1 MYRFR
6 FWPDAS
12 DHFVPKNITPTC
24 IQHYKWQRGFD
35 GKFVKYIDRTG
46 IYVLTFALAKLITF
60 ADFNYASM
68 YPAYVFAGQ
77 QSTHA
82 VFDSYENIRNS

>member
-1 MYRFR
+1 MLHRILCQ
-6 FWPDAS
+6 
-12 DHFVPKNITPTC
+12 KITATFT
-24 IQHYKWQRGFD
+24 QRNEWQRGFD
-35 GKFVKYIDRTG
+35 GNFAKYIDRTG